1 MDERKIRM
9 IAEEAARLKKDNPA
23 LSFKEVL
30 EIAKEELKDIKEGV
44 KI

>member
-9 IAEEAARLKKDNPA
+9 IAEEAARLKKDNPT

-30 EIAKEELKDIKEGV
+30 EMAKEELKDIKKGV
-44 KI
+44 RI